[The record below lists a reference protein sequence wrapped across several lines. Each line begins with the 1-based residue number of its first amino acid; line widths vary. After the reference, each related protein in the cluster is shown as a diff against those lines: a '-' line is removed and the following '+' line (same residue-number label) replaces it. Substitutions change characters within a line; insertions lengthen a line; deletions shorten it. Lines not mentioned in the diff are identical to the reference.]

1 MVWGPSLDSKEA
13 WDPGPDGGCRC
24 VRGLESG
31 VPYIIDGNNLLGSWG
46 GPAVPG
52 DGRAEVLRRVA
63 AFCRDRGARVTL
75 VFDGAPF
82 RPELGGQTLGQVT
95 VRFAAQGSD
104 ADTVIRDLVDRAARP
119 GELTVVSSDKAVYSY
134 ARTRGAAALRAHEW
148 SALARAPKSGPRA
161 RTREVSEKPERENDI
176 EGWLERFTRR

>member
-1 MVWGPSLDSKEA
+1 L
-13 WDPGPDGGCRC
+13 
-24 VRGLESG
+24 
-31 VPYIIDGNNLLGSWG
+31 PYIIDGNNLLGSWG

-52 DGRAEVLRRVA
+52 DGRVEVLRRVA

-82 RPELGGQTLGQVT
+82 RPELGGQEMGRVSL
-95 VRFAAQGSD
+95 RFAERGSD
-104 ADTVIRDLVDRAARP
+104 ADTVIRDLVDRATRP

-134 ARTRGAAALRAHEW
+134 ARTRGAAALRAHDW
-148 SALARAPKSGPRA
+148 NALARAPSGRPRPFHA
-161 RTREVSEKPERENDI
+161 ERSEKPERETDI